1 MFIVV
6 GTMSIAI
13 GIIGF
18 FLWPGTPDLPN
29 RLVVNEKEITAARKR
44 LASIGFGKDNN
55 LTPAF
60 SWNLFK
66 YTFGRPIIY
75 LVVVWQVIFWN
86 ADPQNWSGYILWLN
100 SLGRY
105 TTGEVNRLSM
115 TAPALSIMYAFLIPF
130 ASDLWLGRTAA
141 IVIANAFNIIAMA
154 ILVIWDVPEAA
165 KWFAFNLQYCVIILA
180 SVVYGWAND
189 LTRYNKQ
196 ERALILCIMQ
206 IVPSSVRAWVGLL
219 VFRTEEAPRFL
230 KGWSFVLANS
240 VLFIAW
246 TFVVRHFWIKQE

>member
-86 ADPQNWSGYILWLN
+86 ADPQNWSG
-100 SLGRY
+100 
-105 TTGEVNRLSM
+105 
-115 TAPALSIMYAFLIPF
+115 
-130 ASDLWLGRTAA
+130 
-141 IVIANAFNIIAMA
+141 
-154 ILVIWDVPEAA
+154 
-165 KWFAFNLQYCVIILA
+165 
-180 SVVYGWAND
+180 
-189 LTRYNKQ
+189 
-196 ERALILCIMQ
+196 
-206 IVPSSVRAWVGLL
+206 
-219 VFRTEEAPRFL
+219 
-230 KGWSFVLANS
+230 
-240 VLFIAW
+240 
-246 TFVVRHFWIKQE
+246 